1 MGKPF
6 KVALLIES
14 SRAAGRALIKGV
26 ADYSHHH
33 GHWSFYWEPGGLET
47 ALPKLKSLNLQGIIL
62 RDVAQL
68 DEVLGFGI
76 PAVVVGHSRSEVPG
90 LINVV
95 TDSAVIG
102 RLGAEHLLGCGLKHF
117 AYCGMQAMPT
127 EIVTWSKLR
136 ETSFRQRL
144 QEAGMD
150 CQTYSAGVSRER
162 IWPQERRAMVRWL
175 CSLPRPC
182 GLMACNDDMGKEVL
196 EACKLGGLAVP
207 DDFAVIG
214 VDNDELV
221 CGLANPPMS
230 SIAVNFESAG
240 YEAAGVLSQLMR
252 KAGHVPSGI
261 VVRATHVVP
270 RRSTDILAVE
280 DPYLA
285 KALRHIREHAREN
298 VTVNDAS
305 RAAGLSRRAL
315 EKRFR
320 QLLNHSVLDEIRQVR
335 ASQIARLLVET
346 SLPVAQIAQNLGF
359 EDIQHV
365 SRYFR
370 AVKGQTPLA
379 FRKMNGV
386 RSASD

>member
-1 MGKPF
+1 MKIP
-6 KVALLIES
+6 KVALLLES

-33 GHWSFYWEPGGLET
+33 GRWSFYWEPGGLET

-76 PAVVVGHSRSEVPG
+76 PAVVVGHSQSEVPG
-90 LINVV
+90 MINVV
-95 TDSAVIG
+95 TDSAAIG
-102 RLGAEHLLGCGLKHF
+102 RLGAEHLLGCGFKHF
-117 AYCGMQAMPT
+117 AFCGRGNLPT
-127 EIVTWSKLR
+127 ENVTWSKLR
-136 ETSFRQRL
+136 EDSFRQRL

-150 CQTYSAGVSRER
+150 CQKYYAVVSGDRF
-162 IWPQERRAMVRWL
+162 WPQERRAMIRWL
-175 CSLPRPC
+175 RSLSRPC
-182 GLMACNDDMGKEVL
+182 GLLACNDDMAKEVL

-221 CGLANPPMS
+221 CGLADPPLS
-230 SIAVNFESAG
+230 SIALNFERAG
-240 YEAAGVLSQLMR
+240 YEAAGVLSRLMR
-252 KAGHVPSGI
+252 KARRVPSRI
-261 VVRATHVVP
+261 LVRASHVVP

-280 DPYLA
+280 DNFLA

-298 VTVNDAS
+298 VSVNDAS

-320 QLLNHSVLDEIRQVR
+320 QLLKHSVLDEIRQVR

-346 SLPVAQIAQNLGF
+346 DLSVAQIAQKLGF

-379 FRKMNGV
+379 YRKAHGLKPAV
-386 RSASD
+386 E